1 MKELFSF
8 FTDYSFIQNAIIAGL
23 LSSIACGI
31 SGTFVVV
38 KKISYLSGGI
48 AHAIVGGLGIAYF
61 LGINP
66 LYGAL
71 AFSIVSALLIG
82 TVKLKLKQNEDTLIS
97 ALWAVGMSIGLI
109 FAYLTPGYN
118 VNLLSYLF
126 GNILLVSSESIYLM
140 LVLDIFISAIV
151 IILYKQFIY
160 VCFDEEYA
168 YLRGIKVELIYILL
182 LIMISLTIVVLV
194 QSVGL
199 VLVIALLTLPS
210 SIARM
215 FSNTIWKMI
224 LISIMLIQIFTFAGF
239 AFSFST
245 NLPSGA
251 SIILAAGLGYLLSFF
266 IQSFLR
272 RNTIK

>member
-1 MKELFSF
+1 MNELLTFL
-8 FTDYSFIQNAIIAGL
+8 TDYTFIQNAIIAGL
-23 LSSIACGI
+23 LSSIACGV

-66 LYGAL
+66 IYGAL
-71 AFSIVSALLIG
+71 VFAIVSALLIG
-82 TVKLKLKQNEDTLIS
+82 TVKLKMKQNEDTLIS

-126 GNILLVSSESIYLM
+126 GNILLVSSESIMLM
-140 LVLDIFISAIV
+140 IILDVLISVVV
-151 IILYKQFIY
+151 IIYYKQFIY

-168 YLRGIKVELIYILL
+168 YLRGINVELIYILL
-182 LIMISLTIVVLV
+182 LIIISLTIVVLV

-224 LISIMLIQIFTFAGF
+224 LISILLIQLFTFIGF
-239 AFSFST
+239 AFSFTT

-251 SIILAAGLGYLLSFF
+251 SIILAAGLGYLFSFF
-266 IQSFLR
+266 IQSFLL
-272 RNTIK
+272 KKE